1 MSTNEPKAD
10 QRENSVMAS
19 VHRHWQFCLAEGAV
33 LIILGLAALVTP
45 RTLAVDILFGWLFVI
60 SGITG
65 LITTLLVRAAPGF
78 KWSLLSACLGILTGM
93 LLLMSPRAVLSVTLI
108 LIVFFVI
115 EGVASIMYALG
126 HKRGCFGQWQGMM
139 ISGII
144 DLTLAAAI
152 IVGLPGSAQWAL
164 GLLVG
169 INLISG
175 GVALVAMA
183 LHGRTLDSGATA

>member
-1 MSTNEPKAD
+1 MSMNGPNAD
-10 QRENSVMAS
+10 QLERAVVTS
-19 VHRHWQFCLAEGAV
+19 VHRHWRFCLAEGAV
-33 LIILGLAALVTP
+33 LIILGLAALVIP
-45 RTLAVDILFGWLFVI
+45 RTLAVDIVFGWLFII

-65 LITTLLVRAAPGF
+65 LITTLWVRAAPGF
-78 KWSLLSACLGILTGM
+78 MWSLFSAFLGIVAG
-93 LLLMSPRAVLSVTLI
+93 LLLLVSPRAALSVTLI

-115 EGVASIMYALG
+115 EGIASVMYALG
-126 HKRGCFGQWQGMM
+126 HKRVCFGQWQGMM

-144 DLTLAAAI
+144 DLVLAAAI

-183 LHGRTLDSGATA
+183 LHGRTLSSGITA

>member
-1 MSTNEPKAD
+1 MSMNGPNAD
-10 QRENSVMAS
+10 QLERAVVTS
-19 VHRHWQFCLAEGAV
+19 VHLHWRFCLAEGAV
-33 LIILGLAALVTP
+33 LIILGLAALVIP
-45 RTLAVDILFGWLFVI
+45 RTLAVDILFGWLFLI

-65 LITTLLVRAAPGF
+65 LITTFWVRAAPGF
-78 KWSLLSACLGILTGM
+78 MWSLFSAFLGIVAGL

-115 EGVASIMYALG
+115 EGIASVMYALG

-144 DLTLAAAI
+144 DLVLAAAI

-183 LHGRTLDSGATA
+183 LHGRTLSSGPTA